1 MKKIFK
7 TLSNRYIVFMP
18 VLLVLVVA
26 QVETYSQ
33 LTTSG
38 TFGAA
43 VRLAIPILLAG
54 LGGLYSEK
62 TGVVNIGLEGMMIMG
77 TWFGA
82 WGGYTFGAWQ
92 GVFIGMLGG
101 ALFGLIHAIA
111 TVSFQVDHIVSG
123 VAINIL
129 AAGVARFLN
138 VIAFKD
144 VQYASST
151 ASPRI
156 QGDIEIFTMP
166 FLAGG
171 KIGESETFNLLGT
184 IENLDIFLL
193 SDISAFFLGFLSNIS
208 YLTLF
213 ALALVPVS
221 VLVLWFTP
229 LGLQMRSVGEYPAG
243 SESLGVNVYLMKYIG
258 VTISGAFAGLAGSYL
273 VVAGTGTYLEGQTGG
288 RGFIGLASML
298 FGNYKP
304 FGVLMGSGLFGFA
317 DALQL
322 RSPQSVHGLLIVIS
336 IFLLIL
342 TFKTFLQKKYKVSI
356 FSFLFS
362 AAFLVWFM
370 NSTSIPNQFVYFT
383 PHITTLIVLSFANQR
398 IKLPEKIG
406 VPYKKGEIN

>member
-1 MKKIFK
+1 MNVFK
-7 TLSNRYIVFMP
+7 SLTKRYMVIMP

-62 TGVVNIGLEGMMIMG
+62 TGIVNIGLEGMMIMG

-138 VIAFKD
+138 VIAYD
-144 VQYASST
+144 GVPYASST

-156 QGDIEIFTMP
+156 QGDIGIFTMP

-171 KIGESETFNLLGT
+171 KIGESDTFNLLGSL
-184 IENLDIFLL
+184 ENLDLFLV
-193 SDISAFFLGFLSNIS
+193 SDFAGLLLGFVSNVS

-213 ALALVPVS
+213 ALALVPIS
-221 VLVLWFTP
+221 VLVLWYTP

-258 VTISGAFAGLAGSYL
+258 VTISGALSGLAGSYL

-322 RSPQSVHGLLIVIS
+322 RSPKAVHGLLIIVA

-342 TFKTFLQKKYKVSI
+342 SIKTFFEKKYKVSTV
-356 FSFLFS
+356 SLLLS
-362 AAFLVWFM
+362 AAFLIWFM
-370 NSTSIPNQFVYFT
+370 NSTTIPNQFVYFT

-406 VPYKKGEIN
+406 VPYKRGELN

>member
-1 MKKIFK
+1 
-7 TLSNRYIVFMP
+7 
-18 VLLVLVVA
+18 
-26 QVETYSQ
+26 
-33 LTTSG
+33 
-38 TFGAA
+38 
-43 VRLAIPILLAG
+43 
-54 LGGLYSEK
+54 
-62 TGVVNIGLEGMMIMG
+62 
-77 TWFGA
+77 
-82 WGGYTFGAWQ
+82 
-92 GVFIGMLGG
+92 
-101 ALFGLIHAIA
+101 
-111 TVSFQVDHIVSG
+111 

-138 VIAFKD
+138 VIAYD
-144 VQYASST
+144 GVPYASST

-156 QGDIEIFTMP
+156 QGDIGIFTMP

-171 KIGESETFNLLGT
+171 KIGESDTFNLLGSL
-184 IENLDIFLL
+184 ENLDLFLV
-193 SDISAFFLGFLSNIS
+193 SDFAGLLLGFVSNVS

-213 ALALVPVS
+213 ALALVPIS
-221 VLVLWFTP
+221 ILVLWYTP

-258 VTISGAFAGLAGSYL
+258 VTISGALSGLAGSYL

-322 RSPQSVHGLLIVIS
+322 RSPKAVHGLLIIVA

-342 TFKTFLQKKYKVSI
+342 SIKTFFEKKYKVSTV
-356 FSFLFS
+356 SLLLS
-362 AAFLVWFM
+362 AAFLIWFM
-370 NSTSIPNQFVYFT
+370 NSTTIPNQFVYFT

-406 VPYKKGEIN
+406 VPYKRGELN

>member
-1 MKKIFK
+1 MKILKS
-7 TLSNRYIVFMP
+7 LSKRYLILTP
-18 VLLVLVVA
+18 VLLVIVVA
-26 QVETYSQ
+26 QVESYSQ

-38 TFGAA
+38 TFGSAI
-43 VRLAIPILLAG
+43 RLSIPIMLAG

-92 GVFIGMLGG
+92 GIFIGMFGG

-138 VIAFKD
+138 VIAFQD
-144 VQYASST
+144 VAYASST

-156 QGDIEIFTMP
+156 QGDIGIFTMP

-171 KIGESETFNLLGT
+171 KIGERETFNLIGS
-184 IENLDIFLL
+184 IEDLDIFLV
-193 SDISAFFLGFLSNIS
+193 SDFAGLLLGFISNIS
-208 YLTLF
+208 HLTLF
-213 ALALVPVS
+213 ALALIPLS
-221 VLVLWFTP
+221 LLVLWFTP

-258 VTISGAFAGLAGSYL
+258 VTISGALSGLAGSYL
-273 VVAGTGTYLEGQTGG
+273 VVAGTGIYLEGQTGG

-304 FGVLMGSGLFGFA
+304 FGILMGSGLFGFA

-322 RSPQSVHGLLIVIS
+322 RSPQAVHGLLIIIS
-336 IFLLIL
+336 GFLLVL
-342 TFKTFLQKKYKVSI
+342 TFKAFYEKKYKASIVAFI
-356 FSFLFS
+356 FSASFLI
-362 AAFLVWFM
+362 WFM

-406 VPYKKGEIN
+406 VPYKKGELN

>member
-1 MKKIFK
+1 
-7 TLSNRYIVFMP
+7 
-18 VLLVLVVA
+18 
-26 QVETYSQ
+26 
-33 LTTSG
+33 
-38 TFGAA
+38 
-43 VRLAIPILLAG
+43 
-54 LGGLYSEK
+54 
-62 TGVVNIGLEGMMIMG
+62 
-77 TWFGA
+77 
-82 WGGYTFGAWQ
+82 
-92 GVFIGMLGG
+92 MLGG

-138 VIAFKD
+138 VIAYD
-144 VQYASST
+144 GVPYASST

-156 QGDIEIFTMP
+156 QGDIGIFTMP

-171 KIGESETFNLLGT
+171 KIGESDTFNLLGSL
-184 IENLDIFLL
+184 ENLDLFLV
-193 SDISAFFLGFLSNIS
+193 SDFAGLLLGFVSNVS

-213 ALALVPVS
+213 ALALVPIS
-221 VLVLWFTP
+221 VLVLWYTP

-258 VTISGAFAGLAGSYL
+258 VTISGALSGLAGSYL

-322 RSPQSVHGLLIVIS
+322 RSPKAVHGLLIIVA

-342 TFKTFLQKKYKVSI
+342 SIKTFFEKKYKVSTV
-356 FSFLFS
+356 SLLLS
-362 AAFLVWFM
+362 AAFLIWFM
-370 NSTSIPNQFVYFT
+370 NSTTIPNQFVYFT

-406 VPYKKGEIN
+406 VPYKRGELN

>member
-1 MKKIFK
+1 MKKIF
-7 TLSNRYIVFMP
+7 TVLSNRYIVFMP
-18 VLLVLVVA
+18 VVLVLVVA
-26 QVETYSQ
+26 LVETYSQ

-156 QGDIEIFTMP
+156 QGDIGIFTMP

-171 KIGESETFNLLGT
+171 KIGESETFNLLGN

-193 SDISAFFLGFLSNIS
+193 SDFSGLLLGFTSNIS

-213 ALALVPVS
+213 ALALVPLS

-258 VTISGAFAGLAGSYL
+258 VTISGALSGLAGSYL

-322 RSPQSVHGLLIVIS
+322 RSPQAVHGLVIVVS

-342 TFKTFLQKKYKVSI
+342 TFKTFFEKKYKASVL
-356 FSFLFS
+356 SFLFS
-362 AAFLVWFM
+362 GAFLLWFI
-370 NSTSIPNQFVYFT
+370 NSTTIPNQFVYFT

>member
-1 MKKIFK
+1 MKILKS
-7 TLSNRYIVFMP
+7 LSKRYLILTP
-18 VLLVLVVA
+18 ILLVIVVA

-38 TFGAA
+38 TFGSAI
-43 VRLAIPILLAG
+43 RLAIPIMLAG

-92 GVFIGMLGG
+92 GIFIGMFGG

-138 VIAFKD
+138 VIAFQD
-144 VQYASST
+144 VAYASST

-156 QGDIEIFTMP
+156 QGDIGIFTMP
-166 FLAGG
+166 FFAGG
-171 KIGESETFNLLGT
+171 KIGERETFNLFGN
-184 IENLDIFLL
+184 IEELDIFLV
-193 SDISAFFLGFLSNIS
+193 SDFAGLLLGFISNIS

-213 ALALVPVS
+213 ALALVPLS
-221 VLVLWFTP
+221 LFVLWFTP

-258 VTISGAFAGLAGSYL
+258 VTISGALSGLAGSYL
-273 VVAGTGTYLEGQTGG
+273 VVAGTGIYLEGQTGG

-304 FGVLMGSGLFGFA
+304 FGILMGSGLFGFA

-322 RSPQSVHGLLIVIS
+322 RSPQAVHGLLIIIS
-336 IFLLIL
+336 VFLVVL
-342 TFKTFLQKKYKVSI
+342 TFKAFYEKKYKASIVTFI
-356 FSFLFS
+356 FSVSFLI
-362 AAFLVWFM
+362 WFM

>member
-1 MKKIFK
+1 MKILKS
-7 TLSNRYIVFMP
+7 LSKRYLILTP
-18 VLLVLVVA
+18 ILLVIVVA

-38 TFGAA
+38 TFGSAI
-43 VRLAIPILLAG
+43 RLAIPIMLAG

-92 GVFIGMLGG
+92 GIFIGMFGG

-138 VIAFKD
+138 VIAFQD
-144 VQYASST
+144 VAYASST

-156 QGDIEIFTMP
+156 QGDIGIFTMP
-166 FLAGG
+166 FFAGG
-171 KIGESETFNLLGT
+171 KIGERETFNLFGN
-184 IENLDIFLL
+184 IEELDIFLV
-193 SDISAFFLGFLSNIS
+193 SDFAGLLLGFISNIS

-213 ALALVPVS
+213 ALALVPLS
-221 VLVLWFTP
+221 LLVLWFTP

-258 VTISGAFAGLAGSYL
+258 VTISGALSGLAGS
-273 VVAGTGTYLEGQTGG
+273 YLEGQTGG

-304 FGVLMGSGLFGFA
+304 FGILMGSGLFGFA

-322 RSPQSVHGLLIVIS
+322 RSPQAVHGLLIIIS
-336 IFLLIL
+336 VFLLVL
-342 TFKTFLQKKYKVSI
+342 TFKAFYEKKYKASIVTFI
-356 FSFLFS
+356 FSVSFLI
-362 AAFLVWFM
+362 WFM

-383 PHITTLIVLSFANQR
+383 PHVTTLIVLSFANQR

>member
-1 MKKIFK
+1 MKILKS
-7 TLSNRYIVFMP
+7 LSRRYLILTP
-18 VLLVLVVA
+18 VLLVIVVA
-26 QVETYSQ
+26 QVESYSQ

-38 TFGAA
+38 TFGSAI
-43 VRLAIPILLAG
+43 RLAIPIMLAG

-92 GVFIGMLGG
+92 GIFIGMFGG

-138 VIAFKD
+138 VIAFQD
-144 VQYASST
+144 VAYASST

-156 QGDIEIFTMP
+156 QGDIGIFTMP

-171 KIGESETFNLLGT
+171 KIGERETFNLIGS
-184 IENLDIFLL
+184 IEDLDIFLV
-193 SDISAFFLGFLSNIS
+193 SDFAGLLLGFISNIS

-213 ALALVPVS
+213 ALALVPFS
-221 VLVLWFTP
+221 LLVLWFTP

-258 VTISGAFAGLAGSYL
+258 VTISGALSGLAGSYL
-273 VVAGTGTYLEGQTGG
+273 VVAGTGIYLEGQTGG

-304 FGVLMGSGLFGFA
+304 FGILMGSGLFGFA

-322 RSPQSVHGLLIVIS
+322 RSPQAVHGLLIIIS
-336 IFLLIL
+336 GFLLVL
-342 TFKTFLQKKYKVSI
+342 TFKALYEKKYTASIVTFI
-356 FSFLFS
+356 FSASFLI
-362 AAFLVWFM
+362 WFM

-406 VPYKKGEIN
+406 VPYKKGELN

>member
-1 MKKIFK
+1 
-7 TLSNRYIVFMP
+7 
-18 VLLVLVVA
+18 
-26 QVETYSQ
+26 
-33 LTTSG
+33 
-38 TFGAA
+38 
-43 VRLAIPILLAG
+43 
-54 LGGLYSEK
+54 
-62 TGVVNIGLEGMMIMG
+62 
-77 TWFGA
+77 
-82 WGGYTFGAWQ
+82 
-92 GVFIGMLGG
+92 
-101 ALFGLIHAIA
+101 
-111 TVSFQVDHIVSG
+111 
-123 VAINIL
+123 
-129 AAGVARFLN
+129 
-138 VIAFKD
+138 
-144 VQYASST
+144 
-151 ASPRI
+151 
-156 QGDIEIFTMP
+156 MP

-171 KIGESETFNLLGT
+171 KIGESETFNLLGN

-193 SDISAFFLGFLSNIS
+193 SDFSGLLLGFTSNIS

-213 ALALVPVS
+213 ALALVPLS

-258 VTISGAFAGLAGSYL
+258 VTISGALSGLAGSYL

-322 RSPQSVHGLLIVIS
+322 RSPQAVHGLLIVVS

-342 TFKTFLQKKYKVSI
+342 TFKTFFEKKYKASVL
-356 FSFLFS
+356 SFLFS
-362 AAFLVWFM
+362 GAFLLWFI
-370 NSTSIPNQFVYFT
+370 NSTTIPNQFVYFT

>member
-1 MKKIFK
+1 MKILKS
-7 TLSNRYIVFMP
+7 LSKRYLILTP
-18 VLLVLVVA
+18 VLLVIVVA
-26 QVETYSQ
+26 QVESYSQ

-38 TFGAA
+38 TFGSAI
-43 VRLAIPILLAG
+43 RLSIPIMLAG

-92 GVFIGMLGG
+92 GIFIGMFGG

-138 VIAFKD
+138 VIAFQD
-144 VQYASST
+144 VAYASST

-156 QGDIEIFTMP
+156 QGDIGIFTMP

-171 KIGESETFNLLGT
+171 KIGERETFNLIGS
-184 IENLDIFLL
+184 IEDLDIFLV
-193 SDISAFFLGFLSNIS
+193 SDFAGLLLGFISNIS
-208 YLTLF
+208 HLTLF
-213 ALALVPVS
+213 ALALIPLS
-221 VLVLWFTP
+221 LLVLWFTP

-258 VTISGAFAGLAGSYL
+258 VTISGSLSGLAGSYL
-273 VVAGTGTYLEGQTGG
+273 VVAGTGIYLEGQTGG

-304 FGVLMGSGLFGFA
+304 FGILMGSGLFGFA

-322 RSPQSVHGLLIVIS
+322 RSPQAVHGLLIIIS
-336 IFLLIL
+336 GFLLVL
-342 TFKTFLQKKYKVSI
+342 TFKAFYEKKYKASI
-356 FSFLFS
+356 VTFILSASFLI
-362 AAFLVWFM
+362 WFM

-406 VPYKKGEIN
+406 VPYKKGELN